1 MEEGWDWAR
10 HADNQNAIRKKHT
23 HTHTFSYHLWPWVPP
38 SFHPIAPF
46 PPAFVN
52 AEKTRVEIW
61 RHFPA
66 SDSHR
71 RPIVTGP
78 SSGAHRRRRPR
89 GRHFPSHSADGNHT
103 ADFHRHLIQEHGT
116 ENRATQRRRLETNQ
130 IQPVGGHI
138 GHFRSGDGPS
148 ATGNAPWPSR
158 RPPTTYWEMFYKSM
172 IRKMTTNPSV
182 SEKIPSTRSQEA
194 IWAENTFRF
203 PAARSPCSP
212 AAGKFET
219 PAPQTRPATPRRSEI
234 GQPIPRTGS
243 AGFPRKTRM
252 PFRPDAKPSERS
264 RATRRRPEVATRP
277 PPSTFNWEN
286 QRPIPPFSPMFYKS
300 MLRKMAKDQCINF
313 KWLKLDAKGTIWPF
327 SRVDHRLF
335 TYHLISRRRMWP
347 CYHPILIAHF
357 KSSTLI

>member
-78 SSGAHRRRRPR
+78 SSRAHRRRRPR

-130 IQPVGGHI
+130 IKPVGGHI

-148 ATGNAPWPSR
+148 ATGNAPLPSR

-212 AAGKFET
+212 AAGNSRRQRHRLDQRRQGEAKLANPFRE
-219 PAPQTRPATPRRSEI
+219 PAPLDFPEKLACRSDPMRSQVNGAERLGGARRWRPGRLRQLS
-234 GQPIPRTGS
+234 TGKTS
-243 AGFPRKTRM
+243 AQFRH
-252 PFRPDAKPSERS
+252 FRPCFT
-264 RATRRRPEVATRP
+264 RACYGKWRKISASTSNGSSWTRKARYGPFPV
-277 PPSTFNWEN
+277 STIASS
-286 QRPIPPFSPMFYKS
+286 PI
-300 MLRKMAKDQCINF
+300 I
-313 KWLKLDAKGTIWPF
+313 
-327 SRVDHRLF
+327 
-335 TYHLISRRRMWP
+335 
-347 CYHPILIAHF
+347 
-357 KSSTLI
+357 

>member
-23 HTHTFSYHLWPWVPP
+23 HTHTHIFLSPLAVGSSQFSSHRSL
-38 SFHPIAPF
+38 STGFRQRGKNSSRNLAPF
-46 PPAFVN
+46 PGVRSSSSAH
-52 AEKTRVEIW
+52 
-61 RHFPA
+61 RHG
-66 SDSHR
+66 
-71 RPIVTGP
+71 PIVRGP
-78 SSGAHRRRRPR
+78 SSRAHRRRRPR

-148 ATGNAPWPSR
+148 ATGNAPLPSR

-212 AAGKFET
+212 AAGNSRRQRHRLDQRRQGEAKLANPFRE
-219 PAPQTRPATPRRSEI
+219 PAPLDFPEKLACRSDPMRSQVNGAERLGGARRWRPGRLRPLS
-234 GQPIPRTGS
+234 TGKTS
-243 AGFPRKTRM
+243 AQFRH
-252 PFRPDAKPSERS
+252 FRPCFT
-264 RATRRRPEVATRP
+264 RACYGKWRKISASTSNGSSWTRKARYGPFPV
-277 PPSTFNWEN
+277 STTASS
-286 QRPIPPFSPMFYKS
+286 PI
-300 MLRKMAKDQCINF
+300 I
-313 KWLKLDAKGTIWPF
+313 
-327 SRVDHRLF
+327 
-335 TYHLISRRRMWP
+335 
-347 CYHPILIAHF
+347 
-357 KSSTLI
+357 